1 MTARFELR
9 PQMLD
14 DIQQVEAKLLEM
26 LQEGRGHEVITLML
40 GLLVDLRDR
49 HLSAESRLHG
59 LLRKVYGRSSEKVA
73 QCQLDLFLATLDAKK
88 SGGTPP
94 QDKGAEPAPSKPNE
108 PQLPKP
114 ELKPAPSRKGKKRP
128 FPEGL
133 PIEIVPV
140 RVPDAERPCPSCGK
154 DRINCGHET
163 SQIIEYVPPQFK
175 IIEEQREKLVCRSCS
190 EISTAPLGPR
200 VVEGGRPGPQ
210 LVATLIVDKWQDA
223 TPHNRN
229 TDIFGRLG
237 VHFSRSTLT
246 DWAAEGLEALAPI
259 AWRITQQ
266 TLAETYINIDDTG
279 LRVLDRDHPSGVKRG
294 HLWAIVASEAKLVT
308 YFYTKDWTTEGP
320 AARLANFEGF
330 LQGDEYAGYE
340 AIAEAADG
348 RIIRLGCHMHSRR
361 KFEAALQA
369 SDARAA
375 IAMNLYKKIYA
386 VERSCKEEGLAPET
400 RRERRLRETAPLLEE
415 LKTWVDEIHGGL
427 RPSELLYKATYYAR
441 EHWDLLTRFLDDG
454 RLEIDNG
461 IVERELRRVAIG
473 RRNWLFAGSDVG
485 AERAAV
491 AYTILATCR
500 MQGVEPYSYLVD
512 VLRKLSSGWPMSR
525 IDELLPQTWAR
536 LRAPPEQT

>member
-461 IVERELRRVAIG
+461 IVERELRRVAIDLSLCTLSLST
-473 RRNWLFAGSDVG
+473 RNH
-485 AERAAV
+485 ERAS
-491 AYTILATCR
+491 I
-500 MQGVEPYSYLVD
+500 
-512 VLRKLSSGWPMSR
+512 
-525 IDELLPQTWAR
+525 AR
-536 LRAPPEQT
+536 NARRASCSPAAAA